1 MGKVFDY
8 AEFLPKTKFIDAVTD
23 GYESVKNETKAKLFR
38 VSASSSSQLAETIN
52 SFCQN
57 PTAIALNAV
66 NDLSDTS
73 NEFRHAV
80 LYSNPIN
87 LAEALSASPRTFDA
101 IATPPP
107 KLCFIVTCQGT
118 QYMGMGRN
126 AYEWSPIFRHHF
138 DECEG
143 VFKGDYGISV
153 KELMYSNQ
161 DEWIGRPLDAMPY
174 ILSVEYALFRLY
186 ESWGIKPDIVLG
198 SSFGEYGAAII
209 SKMISLEDAIKLIM
223 NRTHLVVDNIEE
235 EAFGVAEMNISK
247 LETILE
253 QMKREDGMENAWLD
267 IACKNSPLQ
276 TCVVGQRK
284 YVLKFVG
291 MFNLLVILSRVAMTL
306 L

>member
-1 MGKVFDY
+1 MGVVFDH
-8 AEFLPKTKFIDAVTD
+8 AESLPKTKLIDAVTV
-23 GYESVKNETKAKLFR
+23 GYESVKNEIKAKLFR
-38 VSASSSSQLAETIN
+38 LSASSSSQLAEKIDA
-52 SFCQN
+52 FFKN
-57 PTAIALNAV
+57 PSAIDINAV

-80 LYSNPIN
+80 LYSNPNN
-87 LAEALSASPRTFDA
+87 LAEALSLSPRTFNA

-107 KLCFIVTCQGT
+107 KLCFILTCQGT
-118 QYMGMGRN
+118 QYMRMGRN

-138 DECEG
+138 DECEA
-143 VFKGDYGISV
+143 VFKGNYGISV
-153 KELMYSNQ
+153 NELMYSDQ

-198 SSFGEYGAAII
+198 LSFGEYVAAII
-209 SKMISLEDAIKLIM
+209 CKMISLEDGIKLIM
-223 NRTHLVVDNIEE
+223 NRTRLVIDNIEE
-235 EAFGVAEMNISK
+235 EAFGVAEMNIST
-247 LETILE
+247 LERMLE

-276 TCVVGQRK
+276 TCVVGHRK

-291 MFNLLVILSRVAMTL
+291 MFILSIVTL
-306 L
+306 F